1 MTDSELDALKLLAE
15 KGVHVIENKNPRG
28 NVGNGE
34 IMFMKTELLSTN
46 QKENATLTMSSREI
60 ARITESRH
68 RDVCLSIRNLMNKG
82 VIGGYAESPYTHEQN
97 GQVYYEYHINKR
109 DTYVIVAQFSP
120 EFTARLVDRWQELE
134 QKQVQQ
140 LPSYSEALRQLADKI
155 EESEQKSLQIASMES
170 YFRNGISPFE
180 FVKGLNGVNALK
192 IGAFLV
198 DKNWLYQDGNHKRVK
213 SYARDQYLTEETTEI
228 SQHGKDPFVG
238 YKPVLLKKGAA
249 KLYEWYTKRELP
261 MKANWN
267 GVFTQDKVVGL

>member
-1 MTDSELDALKLLAE
+1 M
-15 KGVHVIENKNPRG
+15 
-28 NVGNGE
+28 GNGE
-34 IMFMKTELLSTN
+34 IMFMKTELLSLN

-60 ARITESRH
+60 ALLINKNHADLCRSIER
-68 RDVCLSIRNLMNKG
+68 LSAKG
-82 VIGGYAESPYTHEQN
+82 IIKGYQPMAYTHPQN
-97 GQVYYEYHINKR
+97 GQTYYEYHLEKR
-109 DTYVIVAQFSP
+109 DCLVVVAQNCP
-120 EFTARLVDRWQELE
+120 EFTAAIVDRWQELE

-228 SQHGKDPFVG
+228 SQHGKDPFVA

>member
-1 MTDSELDALKLLAE
+1 
-15 KGVHVIENKNPRG
+15 
-28 NVGNGE
+28 
-34 IMFMKTELLSTN
+34 MKTELLSLN

-60 ARITESRH
+60 ALLINKNHADLCRSIER
-68 RDVCLSIRNLMNKG
+68 LSAKG
-82 VIGGYAESPYTHEQN
+82 IIKGYQPMAYTHPQN
-97 GQVYYEYHINKR
+97 GQTYYEYHLEKR
-109 DTYVIVAQFSP
+109 DCLVVVAQNCP
-120 EFTARLVDRWQELE
+120 EFTAAIVDRWQELE

-228 SQHGKDPFVG
+228 SQHGKDPFVA

>member
-1 MTDSELDALKLLAE
+1 
-15 KGVHVIENKNPRG
+15 
-28 NVGNGE
+28 
-34 IMFMKTELLSTN
+34 MKTDLLSTN
-46 QKENATLTMSSREI
+46 QRENATLTMSSREI
-60 ARITESRH
+60 ALLINKNHADLCRSIER
-68 RDVCLSIRNLMNKG
+68 LSAKG
-82 VIGGYAESPYTHEQN
+82 IIKGYQPMAYTHPQN
-97 GQVYYEYHINKR
+97 GQTYYEYHLEKR
-109 DTYVIVAQFSP
+109 DCLVVVAQNCP
-120 EFTARLVDRWQELE
+120 EFTAAIVDRWQELE

-180 FVKGLNGVNALK
+180 FVKGLNGVNSLK

-228 SQHGKDPFVG
+228 SQHGKDPFVA

>member
-1 MTDSELDALKLLAE
+1 MLL
-15 KGVHVIENKNPRG
+15 ENKNPRW

-46 QKENATLTMSSREI
+46 QRENATLTMSSREI

-180 FVKGLNGVNALK
+180 
-192 IGAFLV
+192 
-198 DKNWLYQDGNHKRVK
+198 
-213 SYARDQYLTEETTEI
+213 
-228 SQHGKDPFVG
+228 
-238 YKPVLLKKGAA
+238 
-249 KLYEWYTKRELP
+249 
-261 MKANWN
+261 
-267 GVFTQDKVVGL
+267 

>member
-1 MTDSELDALKLLAE
+1 
-15 KGVHVIENKNPRG
+15 
-28 NVGNGE
+28 
-34 IMFMKTELLSTN
+34 
-46 QKENATLTMSSREI
+46 
-60 ARITESRH
+60 
-68 RDVCLSIRNLMNKG
+68 MNKLI
-82 VIGGYAESPYTHEQN
+82 VIDNTEIKQDSQGRYCLNDLHKASGGNPIHSPAQFFRNKSVSDFVQALTDMQICTSPVNAIRGGTEQ
-97 GQVYYEYHINKR
+97 G
-109 DTYVIVAQFSP
+109 TYVCEELVYKYAGWINP
-120 EFTARLVDRWQELE
+120 EFDVKVHAIFKKAVKGELNLA
-134 QKQVQQ
+134 QPQ

-155 EESEQKSLQIASMES
+155 EESEQKSIQIASMES

-192 IGAFLV
+192 VGAFLV

-228 SQHGKDPFVG
+228 SQHGKDPFVA

>member
-1 MTDSELDALKLLAE
+1 MEVSEKGLNRLTDSELDALKLLAE

-34 IMFMKTELLSTN
+34 IMFMKTELLSLN

-213 SYARDQYLTEETTEI
+213 SYA
-228 SQHGKDPFVG
+228 
-238 YKPVLLKKGAA
+238 
-249 KLYEWYTKRELP
+249 
-261 MKANWN
+261 
-267 GVFTQDKVVGL
+267 